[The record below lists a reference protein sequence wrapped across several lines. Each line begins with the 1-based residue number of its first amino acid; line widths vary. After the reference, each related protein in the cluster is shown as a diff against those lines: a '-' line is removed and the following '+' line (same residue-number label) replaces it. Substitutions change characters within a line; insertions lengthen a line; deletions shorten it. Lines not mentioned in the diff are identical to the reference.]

1 MAGEKKTKTT
11 KVAGKTA
18 SKTTGKAAGKAPVK
32 APSKAAGKTTAKAPA
47 PKKAPKTTAKAPATG
62 KAPVAKGKASTAAGK
77 APAATGK
84 VVTKAPIRPISRPSA
99 GKAPVK
105 PVIKEKPPQI
115 TLSKE
120 EWDAFTEKMEKLLQ
134 DEKSEIINTLMTN
147 NKDFKE
153 IVDGMDPKD
162 LADIASDDIDRRM
175 IEMLGSQELKRL
187 KLIESAQTRIK
198 QGKYGHCIKCD
209 RPIPPERLEAIPYAL
224 MCIECKSEEERR
236 NR

>member
-18 SKTTGKAAGKAPVK
+18 SKTTGKAASKAPVK
-32 APSKAAGKTTAKAPA
+32 TPSKAPSKTSGKTTGKTPVKAPAKAP
-47 PKKAPKTTAKAPATG
+47 G
-62 KAPVAKGKASTAAGK
+62 KAADKASKTPAKTATKTISK
-77 APAATGK
+77 AL
-84 VVTKAPIRPISRPSA
+84 VRPPSRPAS
-99 GKAPVK
+99 KAPVK

-120 EWDAFTEKMEKLLQ
+120 EWDAFTEKMDKLLQ
-134 DEKSEIINTLMTN
+134 DEKSEIINTLMIN

-209 RPIPPERLEAIPYAL
+209 RLIPPERLEAIPYAL